1 MTASAPGSNLGRYV
15 FGVAALA
22 YGVITLAWPG
32 YYDWLALHWSA
43 RAAQFFAY
51 AASATQIIGG
61 ALIAFRRT
69 EKAGAAILGTAYL
82 VIAILSVPR
91 IVAAPRTYDPWG
103 DFFEQFTLATG
114 AALVY
119 ARSASLLAPKTL
131 IRAGRILFG
140 ICVVSFGF
148 EQVTFLDATAS
159 LVPKWLPPSQMF
171 WAIATTVMFA
181 LAAAALLVNRM
192 ALVATRLLTL
202 MLVSFG
208 LLVWVPVLFSDPH
221 THSNWTETA
230 ETFAIAGA
238 AWIFADLL
246 AE

>member
-1 MTASAPGSNLGRYV
+1 V
-15 FGVAALA
+15 FGLAALA

-43 RAAQFFAY
+43 PASLVFAY
-51 AASATQIIGG
+51 AASAAQIVGG
-61 ALIAFRRT
+61 AAITFRRT
-69 EKAGAAILGTAYL
+69 EKAGAAILSAVYL
-82 VIAILSVPR
+82 VIALLAVPR

-103 DFFEQFTLATG
+103 DFFEQFSLATG
-114 AALVY
+114 AAIAY
-119 ARSASLLAPKTL
+119 ARSGSLLAPRTL
-131 IRAGRILFG
+131 LSSARMLFSL
-140 ICVVSFGF
+140 CVASFAL

-171 WAIATTVMFA
+171 WALATTVLFAFASLALLSGRFA
-181 LAAAALLVNRM
+181 LLS
-192 ALVATRLLTL
+192 TRLLTL

-208 LLVWVPVLFSDPH
+208 VLVWVPVLFSDPH

-238 AWIFADLL
+238 AWILADLL
-246 AE
+246 GAQTQSAAT